1 MLNKKGTKVGMIRPI
16 TLNPLTHKPVA
27 LPQKPKVAPPK
38 KVVV

>member
-1 MLNKKGTKVGMIRPI
+1 MLKKKGAPI